1 MQNIKL
7 GVTAENPVRMSQKTM
22 IQLFYNEIQIRGGY
36 STKLKI
42 HTACL
47 IRVINTKVMSSPQLC
62 ALFANTEAKFR
73 CEWPSLRQCISSAL
87 KLPFTL
93 AFHHAVQT
101 YECNFRGRMG

>member
-1 MQNIKL
+1 MESSAEYIFFTYNYIQL

-47 IRVINTKVMSSPQLC
+47 IRVMKHKGYAIT
-62 ALFANTEAKFR
+62 
-73 CEWPSLRQCISSAL
+73 
-87 KLPFTL
+87 
-93 AFHHAVQT
+93 AVVRSI
-101 YECNFRGRMG
+101 C